1 MDPQLKQLMKEL
13 GDAINQSLSDS
24 KLITEVVSRIKHGG
38 YDIFLSLRATIGLS
52 KEGGPP
58 RLEQLMKERRPP
70 STKTQQHETAM
81 TPQLKQLMKE
91 LGDSINESLSDSE
104 QISRVVSRVK
114 EVGYE
119 VSLCLKATIG
129 VSAKNGT
136 TDNVSS

>member
-1 MDPQLKQLMKEL
+1 MEL

-58 RLEQLMKERRPP
+58 RLEQLMKERR
-70 STKTQQHETAM
+70 
-81 TPQLKQLMKE
+81 
-91 LGDSINESLSDSE
+91 DSSNQCLSDSE
-104 QISRVVSRVK
+104 QISRVVSRIK

-119 VSLCLKATIG
+119 VFLCLKATIG
-129 VSAKNGT
+129 VSAKNG
-136 TDNVSS
+136 